1 MPVSLLL
8 SIAIVVILVV
18 MLQRKQRRGR
28 QHHVRSLWQREKA
41 QQLNRLWEQTIEEP
55 DYPDLPPME
64 KPPQRSR
71 NENSREFQEILKALR
86 QSHPHRSEA
95 WRWDEAQRRMGR
107 REES

>member
-1 MPVSLLL
+1 MPASLLL
-8 SIAIVVILVV
+8 SIAIVILLFIA
-18 MLQRKQRRGR
+18 LQRNQRRR
-28 QHHVRSLWQREKA
+28 QTLVRSSWQLDRVR
-41 QQLNRLWEQTIEEP
+41 QLNRLLEQTIEEP

-64 KPPQRSR
+64 KERPPQRSR

-107 REES
+107 KE

>member
-8 SIAIVVILVV
+8 SMAIVVILIVV
-18 MLQRKQRRGR
+18 LQRNQRRRGTL
-28 QHHVRSLWQREKA
+28 VRSSWQLDRVR
-41 QQLNRLWEQTIEEP
+41 QLNRLLEETIEEP
-55 DYPDLPPME
+55 DYPDLPTMG

-71 NENSREFQEILKALR
+71 NENSREFQDILKALR

-107 REES
+107 RED